1 MLEPC
6 EGKPSCTVLRGE
18 GGSNTADLP
27 DQLIE
32 NKQKFISQIMT
43 SKSPVRSCEDV
54 DEAALSYAEVKA
66 LASGNPAVKEK
77 MSLDVEVSK
86 LKILKANHMSS
97 QYRLEDNI
105 AKLYPKEIAR
115 LEAQAKAYRMDVEY
129 RKETGDAAL
138 EGFSM
143 EVGGKVYTDKKEAG
157 AALLEACQGMEKA
170 EGPVDAGE
178 YQGFRI
184 QIGFREF
191 SGEFH
196 LALRR
201 NSVLEMRVGTDAQG
215 NIERMKNLLEKLPK
229 ELQETERELEN
240 VKNQLESAKREVGK
254 PFPKEAELTRMTER
268 LSELNALLNMDSR
281 EESREAGEVL
291 AETLP
296 TDKTESEQEKKSFQ
310 MDKTEDAQEKEN
322 IPAASSGDRTPD
334 KKLNGMSRDLIELD
348 VLLRART
355 VIMQE
360 GLDVQAVSARLYG
373 NRTRESLYQGSP
385 FLEVALSYE
394 GELGEEQFFEILN
407 SQSMGLKGLEVRINP
422 IREGESGSL
431 EEYLEKNERYLDRL
445 EAQQQKECK
454 QHLEGPKI

>member
-1 MLEPC
+1 
-6 EGKPSCTVLRGE
+6 
-18 GGSNTADLP
+18 
-27 DQLIE
+27 
-32 NKQKFISQIMT
+32 
-43 SKSPVRSCEDV
+43 
-54 DEAALSYAEVKA
+54 
-66 LASGNPAVKEK
+66 
-77 MSLDVEVSK
+77 
-86 LKILKANHMSS
+86 
-97 QYRLEDNI
+97 
-105 AKLYPKEIAR
+105 
-115 LEAQAKAYRMDVEY
+115 MDVEY
-129 RKETGDAAL
+129 WRKTRDAAR
-138 EGFSM
+138 EGFRM
-143 EVGGKVYTDKKEAG
+143 EVGGRVYTDKKEAG
-157 AALLEACQGMEKA
+157 AALLKACQGMEKA
-170 EGPVDAGE
+170 EGPVDMGE

-184 QIGFREF
+184 QIGFREL

-201 NSVLEMRVGTDAQG
+201 KSVSEMRVGTDAQG
-215 NIERMKNLLEKLPK
+215 NIGRMDNLLEKLPK

-240 VKNQLESAKREVGK
+240 VKNQLESAKREAGK
-254 PFPKEAELTRMTER
+254 PFPKEEELARMMER

-281 EESREAGEVL
+281 ADPGDTGEIL
-291 AETLP
+291 EETLG
-296 TDKTESEQEKKSFQ
+296 TDKTGDGQEKESFQ
-310 MDKTEDAQEKEN
+310 MAKEEGGLEREN
-322 IPAASSGDRTPD
+322 VPAASSGDRTPD

-360 GLDVQAVSARLYG
+360 GLDIQAVSARLYG